1 MARKGDTP
9 EYVRRM
15 QQDLFDVMA
24 KARSKDEL
32 RMTEP
37 MAREVR
43 RKYKHELED
52 ADVREIAIY
61 RRVSRMDY
69 SKRCAEALAVKAYQR
84 RGLPLA
90 PGMEYWICGD

>member
-1 MARKGDTP
+1 M
-9 EYVRRM
+9 
-15 QQDLFDVMA
+15 DVLRLIGPMA
-24 KARSKDEL
+24 KEAHE
-32 RMTEP
+32 
-37 MAREVR
+37 
-43 RKYKHELED
+43 KYMHELED

-61 RRVSRMDY
+61 RRVSRMNY